1 MEQKVITFILPC
13 AGLGTRLD
21 LPYPKEIHRLRPG
34 ASLIDYSL
42 SHVTADMVATE
53 KVVIVLAPGK
63 ESVAT
68 YAENKVSDRVKVER
82 VYFNSKYSEW
92 PGSIHSAEMHFGDRN
107 VALLPDSVLTM
118 KSQQLLSKRYSEAFD
133 AGADLVFAYVGESN
147 RQKLASLGALYVKNS
162 SVVHFCDKPAENDPT
177 EFNAFWASFGFRGK
191 YGAKI
196 LNFMMRSV
204 ARQNVDLNTL
214 GLKVMAF
221 SVESYVDLGTWPSI
235 ARFTDARNLLD

>member
-1 MEQKVITFILPC
+1 MDLTMITYILPC
-13 AGLGTRLD
+13 AGLGTRLG

-34 ASLIDYSL
+34 ISLIDYSL
-42 SHVTADMVATE
+42 AHVTADTAATE
-53 KVVIVLAPGK
+53 KVVVVLAPGK
-63 ESVAT
+63 EDVAT
-68 YAENKVSDRVKVER
+68 YAEGKVSHSVKVER
-82 VYFNSKYSEW
+82 VYFNNKYSEW

-107 VALLPDSVLTM
+107 VALLPDSVLKM
-118 KSQQLLSKRYSEAFD
+118 KFQELLSERYSEAFD
-133 AGADLVFAYVGESN
+133 EGADLVFAYVGESN

-204 ARQNVDLNTL
+204 ARKNVDLNTL

-221 SVESYVDLGTWPSI
+221 AVESYVDLGTWPSI
-235 ARFTDARNLLD
+235 ARFTDARKLLD